1 MEIFG
6 RRIKYEDGKFYLRA
20 FSYLGVETKKEKWNE
35 KKAILHNGYLRL
47 KINVNNKQNKQKYVS
62 VHRLVYKF
70 HNPDWDIFDSS
81 TDNSIDHINGNTL
94 DNRIE
99 NLRVVTHQGN
109 QHNQVR
115 AKGYS
120 LTRSGRYGSHIKL
133 NNKKIHLGTYD
144 TEDEARQAYL
154 EAKKKY
160 HVIDFPRTLG

>member
-1 MEIFG
+1 MEIG
-6 RRIKYEDGKFYLRA
+6 NRRIKYEDGKFYVRA
-20 FSYLGVETKKEKWNE
+20 FIINKSEETKEERWNE
-35 KKAILHNGYLRL
+35 MKFKPYKGYLRNMI
-47 KINVNNKQNKQKYVS
+47 KINKKNKSLPY
-62 VHRLVYKF
+62 HRLVYKI
-70 HNPDWDIFDSS
+70 HNPDWDMFDSS
-81 TDNSIDHINGNTL
+81 TDNSIDHINGNSL

-120 LTRSGRYGSHIKL
+120 LTRSGRYGAHIKL

-154 EAKKKY
+154 EGKKKY
-160 HVIDFPRTLG
+160 HVIDSPRMLG